1 MTVKK
6 SLLRVVT
13 LAKAKRRQQM
23 ERNAVPKKWILGV
36 DNGLNLLRE
45 MEKKID
51 KTSLECCLDRAN
63 TYREAKE
70 LIVCWTYDLV
80 VLDPTMNC
88 GLKLMGIAILRNL
101 PVAILS
107 NSPTSL
113 EVWNGFR
120 KSQNGKKP
128 QVYFLEGGFGD
139 PSFSLEHLLTKPLSP
154 WWSRLSENIR
164 FNFPIVGRPPEWRS
178 PLTS

>member
-1 MTVKK
+1 M
-6 SLLRVVT
+6 
-13 LAKAKRRQQM
+13 KR
-23 ERNAVPKKWILGV
+23 NGLPKKWILGV
-36 DNGLNLLRE
+36 NNGLNLLRE
-45 MEKKID
+45 LEKEID

-88 GLKLMGIAILRNL
+88 GLKLMGIARLRNL

-107 NSPTSL
+107 DSPTSL

-120 KSQNGKKP
+120 RSQNGEKP
-128 QVYFLEGGFGD
+128 QVYFLEGGCGD

-164 FNFPIVGRPPEWRS
+164 FNFPIVGRPPEWGS
-178 PLTS
+178 PLTPELKGPDGL